1 MTFYQSAAAAV
12 SCDGA
17 VQKFMIRMKRKRR
30 LGAIFRE
37 SVKQSFL
44 KISYFSTV
52 VSEPKMPGRKPQNS
66 VFLKVL
72 QEKEK
77 ERKVQWIKEE
87 I

>member
-1 MTFYQSAAAAV
+1 
-12 SCDGA
+12 
-17 VQKFMIRMKRKRR
+17 
-30 LGAIFRE
+30 
-37 SVKQSFL
+37 
-44 KISYFSTV
+44 
-52 VSEPKMPGRKPQNS
+52 MPGRKPQNS